1 LSLVASPVSVP
12 LRKNASNSL
21 PHKTA
26 YSTHQTY
33 RIVKVV
39 GPVLLIAGPSDWCIA
54 CFARGSLSCLGTDM
68 KRAAETSPQ
77 VDHSEVLEKASGAA
91 KKKTPSSPK
100 PAPPSSSANT
110 TTTTTT
116 PQEHGEA
123 SKPTTTTNGEDDDGN
138 DRTSKDY
145 YFDSY
150 AHHAI
155 HEEMLKDSV
164 RTKTYQMAI
173 LQNAHLFQDK
183 VCAYSHFCSTAPTSL
198 S

>member
-1 LSLVASPVSVP
+1 
-12 LRKNASNSL
+12 
-21 PHKTA
+21 
-26 YSTHQTY
+26 
-33 RIVKVV
+33 
-39 GPVLLIAGPSDWCIA
+39 
-54 CFARGSLSCLGTDM
+54 
-68 KRAAETSPQ
+68 
-77 VDHSEVLEKASGAA
+77 VDHSEVLDTEASGAA
-91 KKKTPSSPK
+91 KKKAPSSPK
-100 PAPPSSSANT
+100 PAPPSSSAT

-116 PQEHGEA
+116 PQEQGEA
-123 SKPTTTTNGEDDDGN
+123 SKPTTTTTNGEDDDGN

-183 VCAYSHFCSTAPTSL
+183 VCAYSHLYSTAPTSL

>member
-1 LSLVASPVSVP
+1 V
-12 LRKNASNSL
+12 
-21 PHKTA
+21 
-26 YSTHQTY
+26 Y
-33 RIVKVV
+33 RLFCQGKPFLF
-39 GPVLLIAGPSDWCIA
+39 GY
-54 CFARGSLSCLGTDM
+54 RY
-68 KRAAETSPQ
+68 ETSRGDVP
-77 VDHSEVLEKASGAA
+77 ASG
-91 KKKTPSSPK
+91 PFRSSGK
-100 PAPPSSSANT
+100 SFWCRKEENAFVAQT
-110 TTTTTT
+110 
-116 PQEHGEA
+116 

-183 VCAYSHFCSTAPTSL
+183 VCAYSHLYSTAPTSL